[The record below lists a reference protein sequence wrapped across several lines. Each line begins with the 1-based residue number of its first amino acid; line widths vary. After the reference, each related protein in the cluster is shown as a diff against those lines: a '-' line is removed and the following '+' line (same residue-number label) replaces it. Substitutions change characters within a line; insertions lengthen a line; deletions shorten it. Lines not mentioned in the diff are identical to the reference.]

1 MRQILVLFIA
11 LFTFSITMDAQMV
24 RVNGYEQI
32 LSPKEAENVPAE
44 LEGIQYKK
52 YLTQDYK
59 PAFVD
64 NFTERAFLR
73 YNIYEDQME
82 FVKDDNIFYLKK
94 DLGRKVRFIDNTKY
108 TVLELDG
115 EAHFFLV
122 HVEGKNMLLAKQ
134 TVRFV
139 EAREPE
145 TGYDIRKPA
154 DFKRRKDELYLA
166 VEGKGLISIPR
177 KKKAFYA
184 IFGDKASDIKS
195 YIKKNKLGYKR
206 VSDLKKVIT
215 YYNTL

>member
-1 MRQILVLFIA
+1 MRQTLILLIA
-11 LFTFSITMDAQMV
+11 ALAFSFTIDAQLV

-32 LSPKEAENVPAE
+32 LSPKEAEDVPAE
-44 LEGIQYKK
+44 LQGIQFKK

-64 NFTERAFLR
+64 SFTERAFLR

-82 FVKDDNIFYLKK
+82 FVKDDNIYYLKK
-94 DLGRKVRFIDNTKY
+94 DLDRTVRFVNNTKY
-108 TVLELDG
+108 TVKELNG

-122 HVEGKNMLLAKQ
+122 HQDGKNQLLAYQ

-145 TGYDIRKPA
+145 TGYDVRKPA
-154 DFKRRKDELYLA
+154 DFKRRKDELFLSLD
-166 VEGKGLISIPR
+166 GKGLVSVP
-177 KKKAFYA
+177 KKKKTFYP
-184 IFGDKASDIKS
+184 IFGDKASEIKS
-195 YIKKNKLGYKR
+195 YVKKNKLGYKR
-206 VSDLKKVIT
+206 VKDLKKIVA